1 MSIINLSNP
10 KTKRS
15 YRVNGPTYETD
26 RVWCG
31 TCRDPEFGELFVK
44 LLRYDPRSENAK
56 EIRAAARKEAD
67 TMERAARCTT
77 GIPRLYDHWD
87 DRDGNAY
94 VLVMQKMPGDTLR
107 EWLDKQM
114 PIRPDKKTIRL
125 HSLLLKQVAQTLL
138 DIHNKIPGISHLDLK
153 PQNVMIWFDNQ
164 EKHWKTA
171 IIDFG
176 TAAMD
181 YSVRVG
187 TYGYQSPEQRT
198 RQNTIMGSGES
209 KDVFSLGMMWYELL
223 TGIQAEN
230 VYREF
235 ERDRN
240 DPGGEWKSRPSFPP
254 EIQATD
260 TGKRYNRMFEKMT
273 AFDPERRPAL
283 RDVVRVIS
291 GGGKRR

>member
-1 MSIINLSNP
+1 MNTTTVTNP
-10 KTKRS
+10 RTKRS
-15 YRVNGPTYETD
+15 YRVDEQIYETN

-31 TCRDPEFGELFVK
+31 AGRDPELGELFVK
-44 LLRYDPRSENAK
+44 LLRYDPQSDNAN

-77 GIPRLYDHWD
+77 GIPKLYDHWD
-87 DRDGNAY
+87 DKKGNVY
-94 VLVMQKMPGDTLR
+94 VLVMQKMPGRDLR
-107 EWLDKQM
+107 KWLDKRM
-114 PIRPDKKTIRL
+114 SSRPDEKTIRVR
-125 HSLLLKQVAQTLL
+125 SLILKQVAQTLM

-153 PQNVMIWFDNQ
+153 PQNVMIWFDDQ
-164 EKHWKTA
+164 QKHWKTA

-187 TYGYQSPEQRT
+187 TYGYQSPEQRS

-223 TGIQAEN
+223 TGIPAED
-230 VYREF
+230 VYSEF

-240 DPGGEWKSRPSFPP
+240 NPGGEWKSRPSFPP

-273 AFDPERRPAL
+273 AFDPDKRPTL
-283 RDVVRVIS
+283 RDVVHGIS
-291 GGGKRR
+291 GGRKRR